1 MSRIMRHGRATN
13 PRTALSTRTKAVVAA
28 MLCGLMTVGAT
39 AGCGSP
45 DVGGDSGGSA
55 ETASNVGTR
64 TPEQIKKD
72 GTIHI
77 DTFADK
83 APFGSLTGKNTY
95 QGYDITYGE
104 RLAKDMGV
112 KLEWVPVDAA
122 SRVEFLKSGKVDII
136 LANFTVTKDRAK
148 KVDFANP
155 YMQVAFGAVSPTDHP
170 VKKVSDLDNA
180 KILVVKGTSQDAWIQ
195 EHHPEW
201 KVTKFEEYA
210 EVTSALADGRGD
222 AWITDNTEAVAF
234 TRQNKKFVTGI
245 TSFGDKATIA
255 PAVHKGNDP
264 LRKWI
269 NDDLV
274 KLGKEQ
280 FFHKNFKET
289 LEPVYGD
296 TIKPDQLVIEGGRK

>member
-1 MSRIMRHGRATN
+1 M
-13 PRTALSTRTKAVVAA
+13 
-28 MLCGLMTVGAT
+28 
-39 AGCGSP
+39 
-45 DVGGDSGGSA
+45 GGDSGGSA

-77 DTFADK
+77 GTFADK

-95 QGYDITYGE
+95 KGYDITYGE

-222 AWITDNTEAVAF
+222 VWITDNTEAVAF

>member
-13 PRTALSTRTKAVVAA
+13 PRTALSTRAKAVVAA

-77 DTFADK
+77 GTFADK

-136 LANFTVTKDRAK
+136 
-148 KVDFANP
+148 
-155 YMQVAFGAVSPTDHP
+155 HP

-222 AWITDNTEAVAF
+222 VWITDNTEAVAF

>member
-1 MSRIMRHGRATN
+1 
-13 PRTALSTRTKAVVAA
+13 
-28 MLCGLMTVGAT
+28 
-39 AGCGSP
+39 
-45 DVGGDSGGSA
+45 GGDSGGSA

-77 DTFADK
+77 GTFADK
-83 APFGSLTGKNTY
+83 APFGSLTGKNSY
-95 QGYDITYGE
+95 KGYDITYGE

-122 SRVEFLKSGKVDII
+122 SRVEFLESGKVDII

-170 VKKVSDLDNA
+170 VKKVSDLDHA

-222 AWITDNTEAVAF
+222 VWITDNTEAVAF
-234 TRQNKKFVTGI
+234 TRQNKKFITGI

-264 LRKWI
+264 LRTWI

-274 KLGKEQ
+274 KLGKED
-280 FFHKNFKET
+280 FFHQNFRKT

>member
-77 DTFADK
+77 GTFADK

-136 LANFTVTKDRAK
+136 LANFTVTKD
-148 KVDFANP
+148 
-155 YMQVAFGAVSPTDHP
+155 
-170 VKKVSDLDNA
+170 
-180 KILVVKGTSQDAWIQ
+180 
-195 EHHPEW
+195 
-201 KVTKFEEYA
+201 
-210 EVTSALADGRGD
+210 
-222 AWITDNTEAVAF
+222 
-234 TRQNKKFVTGI
+234 
-245 TSFGDKATIA
+245 
-255 PAVHKGNDP
+255 
-264 LRKWI
+264 
-269 NDDLV
+269 
-274 KLGKEQ
+274 
-280 FFHKNFKET
+280 
-289 LEPVYGD
+289 
-296 TIKPDQLVIEGGRK
+296 